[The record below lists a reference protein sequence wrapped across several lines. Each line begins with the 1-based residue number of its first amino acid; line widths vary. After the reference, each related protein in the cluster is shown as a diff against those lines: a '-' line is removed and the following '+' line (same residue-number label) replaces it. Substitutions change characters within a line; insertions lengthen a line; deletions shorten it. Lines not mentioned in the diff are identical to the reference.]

1 MSNNEL
7 NFFLV
12 IRGIIFFSTQY
23 NPYYTAA
30 LPDIGESSPA
40 DKISQPSEAI
50 DN

>member
-7 NFFLV
+7 NFFFSDSWYN
-12 IRGIIFFSTQY
+12 FFSTQY

-40 DKISQPSEAI
+40 DKISQPSESI